1 MGTLINFFLLLNY
14 YLLMVVMTEYSMT
27 QLGEAPGIAGL
38 SASIFIIGALISRL
52 FCGRYL
58 DTVGR
63 KRMLLIGAA
72 LELWM
77 SAVYFFAGGIGAL
90 LLVRFLHGASYGAAA
105 TAIGTIV
112 TDLVPRARQGE
123 GIGYYT
129 LSVTLGAAIGPF
141 LGMYLLHNGGFNM
154 IFAMCVLTA
163 LLCLV
168 ITMFLAVPETSCCAA
183 SLQRE
188 EGRGFQWSRFIEAKA
203 VPISLVCAL
212 VYFGY
217 SSLLS
222 FLSSYA
228 GTLHLETE
236 ASFFFVIYALAI
248 FVSRPF
254 TGRLFD
260 RRGERITMIPAFLA
274 FAIGMV
280 VLSQAKTG
288 AVLLFSAVLLGFG
301 VGVVQ
306 SCGLAIAVKGIP
318 SERLSLVNSTFYIC
332 LDLGVGVGPLLLG
345 MLIPYS
351 GYQGM
356 YLSMTLLTMAALG
369 LYCLTWKQR
378 SRQRIAAQNLQLQA
392 AAHKQ

>member
-168 ITMFLAVPETSCCAA
+168 ITVFLAVPETSCCAA

-274 FAIGMV
+274 FSIGMV

-356 YLSMTLLTMAALG
+356 YLSMTLLTMVALG

>member
-168 ITMFLAVPETSCCAA
+168 ITVFLAVPETSCCAA

>member
-168 ITMFLAVPETSCCAA
+168 ITVFLAVPETSCCAA

-332 LDLGVGVGPLLLG
+332 LDLGIGVGPLLLG

>member
-168 ITMFLAVPETSCCAA
+168 ITVFLAVPEASCCAA

-274 FAIGMV
+274 FAAGML
-280 VLSQAKTG
+280 VLSQAETG

-306 SCGLAIAVKGIP
+306 SCGLAIAVRGIP

-332 LDLGVGVGPLLLG
+332 LDLGVGIGPLLLG
-345 MLIPYS
+345 MMLPYS

-356 YLSMTLLTMAALG
+356 YLSMMLLTILALG
-369 LYCLTWKQR
+369 LYHLTWRQR
-378 SRQRIAAQNLQLQA
+378 SRQKALAQNVQLQTA
-392 AAHKQ
+392 PQKH

>member
-168 ITMFLAVPETSCCAA
+168 ITVFLAVPEASCCAA

-332 LDLGVGVGPLLLG
+332 LDLGIGVGPLLLG